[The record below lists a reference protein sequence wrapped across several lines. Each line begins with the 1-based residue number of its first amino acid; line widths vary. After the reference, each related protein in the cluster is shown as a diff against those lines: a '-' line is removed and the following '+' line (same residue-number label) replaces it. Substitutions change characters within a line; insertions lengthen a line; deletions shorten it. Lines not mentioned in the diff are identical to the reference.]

1 VSLRLGLRLA
11 VTTWFARPILIVFC
25 FCASSS
31 RDHILQ
37 SLVTSPTPPNSS
49 PPSSPSPEP
58 AASSSSSPPEV
69 CSTYQAAVYRGSR
82 IWLGFNSIRESIL
95 DVVPGMTSVIKQATA
110 GTEQTAID
118 RVVIKAEPKAVDQVK
133 ARVSVELP
141 LKSME
146 YVEKVY
152 AESGRLE
159 STYTNSFHLVWFT
172 NSFTSDGPRIPLSPL
187 IAEIPETQA
196 FIASARQASYPRRNN
211 IQPDFRARCWRGVRS
226 GMLGSRR
233 TRATN
238 GKCRSCFL
246 VTRCELLQITVRIG
260 LG

>member
-1 VSLRLGLRLA
+1 M
-11 VTTWFARPILIVFC
+11 
-25 FCASSS
+25 
-31 RDHILQ
+31 
-37 SLVTSPTPPNSS
+37 TSPTPPNSS
-49 PPSSPSPEP
+49 PPSPEP

-69 CSTYQAAVYRGSR
+69 CSTYQAAVHRGSR

-110 GTEQTAID
+110 GTEQTAVD

-159 STYTNSFHLVWFT
+159 STYTNSFVLYG
-172 NSFTSDGPRIPLSPL
+172 SRIPSSRMVHEFLYLGWSSL
-187 IAEIPETQA
+187 IAEIPQNQA
-196 FIASARQASYPRRNN
+196 FISSVRQASYPRRNN

-226 GMLGSRR
+226 GMSGSRR

-238 GKCRSCFL
+238 GKCRSCFR
-246 VTRCELLQITVRIG
+246 VTRCELQITIRIG